1 MRYLVIVRKYS
12 LGADVF
18 RFAPASG
25 HPASGLGC
33 PGCARNSQLSSFGQ
47 DDRNPHTLR
56 PGCRVRNHLP
66 ESNHRHQCPGDW
78 HPSGWSQPAPS
89 SPVFACA
96 RHSLTSGDPN
106 RSTHGWHFESS
117 PASHTDTNIAS
128 RIQDGSFAVTYRL
141 SSAASHERPV

>member
-18 RFAPASG
+18 RFAPVSG
-25 HPASGLGC
+25 HPASGLRC

-89 SPVFACA
+89 SPVFRVRSSFAHE
-96 RHSLTSGDPN
+96 RRSESLK
-106 RSTHGWHFESS
+106 HEWHFESS
-117 PASHTDTNIAS
+117 PASHTNTNIAS
-128 RIQDGSFAVTYRL
+128 RIQDASFAVTYRL
-141 SSAASHERPV
+141 SLAASHERPV